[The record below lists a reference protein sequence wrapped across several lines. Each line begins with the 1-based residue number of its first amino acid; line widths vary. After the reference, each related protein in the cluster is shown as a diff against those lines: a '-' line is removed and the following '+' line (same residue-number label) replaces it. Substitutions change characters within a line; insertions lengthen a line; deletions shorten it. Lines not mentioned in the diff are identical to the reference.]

1 MRVYMQCLGILTKK
15 LPTYAIEK
23 FTNVALAL
31 QKSLYMSCM
40 ARDIIDLLYLL
51 Q

>member
-31 QKSLYMSCM
+31 QKSLYMS
-40 ARDIIDLLYLL
+40 AWLDIIDLLYLL